1 MKKLMLTV
9 VGVTMFGFAQAQSF
23 KFSVGYGFPWL
34 SQQIGIN
41 SSSTYTTTMDPAKGS
56 EIPRVTNTSKSIK
69 GSYGAGLNLTG
80 AFGYKLAEN
89 IGLELGI
96 TYSTGKEFTT
106 VSNYTD
112 TRLDVLK
119 SFTQESETS
128 KSRAILF
135 TPMLKFVTHKR
146 NFTPYFLIGPVLGKI
161 NFHRAMGRTTEDEG
175 FITTESRNTKFKGG
189 ISVGLRGAVGV
200 SVVLN
205 QKVSLFS
212 EITFTGMNY
221 YPKESEI
228 TRYTVNGE
236 DRLHLLTPNIRK
248 TMYVDKVETDS
259 DNATDDLTTPG
270 NSVRFPVA
278 MSSLSANVG
287 VLINLQ

>member
-1 MKKLMLTV
+1 MLTV
-9 VGVTMFGFAQAQSF
+9 VGVTVFGFVQAQSF

-41 SSSTYTTTMDPAKGS
+41 SSSTYTTTLDPNTGS

-96 TYSTGKEFTT
+96 SYSTGKEFTT
-106 VSNYTD
+106 VSEYTD

-119 SFTQESETS
+119 SFTSESETS

-175 FITTESRNTKFKGG
+175 VVTTEFRNTKFKGG

-200 SVVLN
+200 TVVLN
-205 QKVSLFS
+205 RKLSLFS

-228 TRYTVNGE
+228 TRYMVNGE
-236 DRLHLLTPNIRK
+236 DRLSLLTTNVRK
-248 TMYVDKVETDS
+248 TIYVDKVENDS
-259 DNATDDLTTPG
+259 DNATDDLHTPAE
-270 NSVRFPVA
+270 SVRFPVA